1 MNEVAIKL
9 IQDLLHESC
18 KKDFYLR
25 AEIERVTNQG
35 VRYIARD
42 PNGDWFYF
50 VERPKWGGDEWR
62 PLKVSSDSWGE
73 YWGEYAL
80 RATYV
85 LEKAKEW
92 TEALGGD
99 NHDLLVD
106 LEQACNKYASVERF
120 DTIRAIEL

>member
-1 MNEVAIKL
+1 MKEESIKL
-9 IQDLLHESC
+9 IQDLLRESC
-18 KKDFYLR
+18 KKDFSLK
-25 AEIERVTNQG
+25 AEIERVTNKG

-50 VERPKWGGDEWR
+50 VEMPQWREDEWT
-62 PLKVSSDSWGE
+62 PLRSNPSSRDN
-73 YWGEYAL
+73 WGEYAL

-92 TEALGGD
+92 IESLGVD
-99 NHDLLVD
+99 SSDLLVD
-106 LEQACNKYASVERF
+106 LEQVFNKYGSVDRF

>member
-1 MNEVAIKL
+1 MKEVSIKL
-9 IQDLLHESC
+9 IQDLLRESC
-18 KKDFYLR
+18 EKDFSLK

-50 VERPKWGGDEWR
+50 VERPLWR
-62 PLKVSSDSWGE
+62 VDVWNPVKSTPSSVE

-80 RATYV
+80 RATHV
-85 LEKAKEW
+85 LEEAKEW
-92 TEALGGD
+92 SESLGVD

-106 LEQACNKYASVERF
+106 LEQVCSKYALVDRF

>member
-1 MNEVAIKL
+1 MKEESIKL
-9 IQDLLHESC
+9 IQDLLRESC
-18 KKDFYLR
+18 KKDSYLK
-25 AEIERVTNQG
+25 AEIERVTNRG

-50 VERPKWGGDEWR
+50 VEMPKWGEDEWR
-62 PLKVSSDSWGE
+62 PLKVSRDSWGE

-80 RATYV
+80 RATHV

-92 TEALGGD
+92 LESLGVD
-99 NHDLLVD
+99 NSDLLVD
-106 LEQACNKYASVERF
+106 IEQVCNRYVSVDRF

>member
-1 MNEVAIKL
+1 MKEESIKL
-9 IQDLLHESC
+9 IQDLLRESC
-18 KKDFYLR
+18 KTDFSLK
-25 AEIERVTNQG
+25 AEIERVTNKG

-50 VERPKWGGDEWR
+50 VEMPKWGEDEWKPTR
-62 PLKVSSDSWGE
+62 STPSSRE
-73 YWGEYAL
+73 YWGDYAL

-85 LEKAKEW
+85 LEEAKEW
-92 TEALGGD
+92 IESLGVD

-106 LEQACNKYASVERF
+106 LEQVCNRYVSVDRF